1 MPITREEFEQGSDE
15 TDELI
20 LRMLSANPDKAFSIN
35 EIVGVI
41 YGDPPADVMDIILRI
56 PRLLIGFW
64 HHPLR
69 PGERGATRPK
79 NCERNYLLQHPPEEI
94 LSTKS

>member
-1 MPITREEFEQGSDE
+1 MPITREEFEQGSNE

-56 PRLLIGFW
+56 PRLLIGIGTT
-64 HHPLR
+64 LDGLVR
-69 PGERGATRPK
+69 QGRLDR
-79 NCERNYLLQHPPEEI
+79 RIVDEI
-94 LSTKS
+94 TYYCIHQKKS